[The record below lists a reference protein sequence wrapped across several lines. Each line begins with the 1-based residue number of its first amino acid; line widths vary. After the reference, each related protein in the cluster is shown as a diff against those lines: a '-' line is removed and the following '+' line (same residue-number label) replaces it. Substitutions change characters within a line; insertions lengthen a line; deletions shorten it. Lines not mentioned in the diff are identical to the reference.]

1 MAPARSVRES
11 TTISESQPEAEADA
25 ESQSSDEE
33 VSRSTNGFCRKCN
46 SNIGEFYNGWIKIT
60 KTYYLPALVGS
71 YSVPGLQLAPKA
83 KVALIGS
90 EFEGW

>member
-1 MAPARSVRES
+1 MAAARSVRES

-25 ESQSSDEE
+25 ESQSSDED

-60 KTYYLPALVGS
+60 NTYYLPALVGS
-71 YSVPGLQLAPKA
+71 YSAPGLQLAPKA